1 VSVIDGPEGFF
12 KPNELAPRAYLG
24 NPIFHSQDKSCY
36 ADTCRPGEVEDDDP
50 SFRPRVDF
58 RLSFV
63 RDPSYVF
70 LTYVLV
76 GWAFNMIAFSAFWF
90 PRGSSVDRAGL
101 SIGGI
106 ITAQFMLYDA
116 KVTVKW
122 VWLDTYLM
130 VMLLFQ
136 FLCFALIMLSAHYD
150 RHIPRGLGSFV
161 TRSQKTPE
169 GFGHSVPTTVKV
181 IINNICPTLCDALFL
196 PPASAESPRRGRGAA
211 ATRLW
216 RHGDPPPRNL
226 RRGAAATR
234 RRRSLHLRWQRYGPH
249 RPARAQL
256 PRPDLLRRANHAK
269 LPAAQRRRVH
279 PRPAADRIQFSTI
292 LVELCTPP
300 RLRARIPPRRGHGI
314 QDGAAARR
322 PASLWEHA
330 GRRPKGILSPLMLS
344 PCMIAMTNFAR

>member
-181 IINNICPTLCDALFL
+181 IINNICRFIFGGKDTGLIDRLVRSCLVPIFFGVQIMQSFL
-196 PPASAESPRRGRGAA
+196 PRSGGGSIRGRRLTGFNSPLFWLNFALLLGYVLVFLLAA
-211 ATRLW
+211 VTGFKMA
-216 RHGDPPPRNL
+216 P
-226 RRGAAATR
+226 
-234 RRRSLHLRWQRYGPH
+234 
-249 RPARAQL
+249 L
-256 PRPDLLRRANHAK
+256 P
-269 LPAAQRRRVH
+269 
-279 PRPAADRIQFSTI
+279 
-292 LVELCTPP
+292 
-300 RLRARIPPRRGHGI
+300 G
-314 QDGAAARR
+314 
-322 PASLWEHA
+322 
-330 GRRPKGILSPLMLS
+330 GRRHFGSMRGDGQRE
-344 PCMIAMTNFAR
+344 F

>member
-1 VSVIDGPEGFF
+1 MPRHRRR
-12 KPNELAPRAYLG
+12 LAAPPRRRRFASRRSH
-24 NPIFHSQDKSCY
+24 PH
-36 ADTCRPGEVEDDDP
+36 R
-50 SFRPRVDF
+50 
-58 RLSFV
+58 
-63 RDPSYVF
+63 
-70 LTYVLV
+70 
-76 GWAFNMIAFSAFWF
+76 
-90 PRGSSVDRAGL
+90 RG
-101 SIGGI
+101 GG
-106 ITAQFMLYDA
+106 AQ
-116 KVTVKW
+116 
-122 VWLDTYLM
+122 

-256 PRPDLLRRANHAK
+256 PRPDLLRRPAPRPRLRVGPPANRGDAVGAPDLIAADAAVGEPDLPPRRTGANHAK

-279 PRPAADRIQFSTI
+279 PRPAADRIQFSTV